1 MLQMLYRTAGER
13 VRVRQPETSCR
24 LPPGLNDGDEVT
36 IVSGWDHSYYG
47 VEKDGV
53 TYLVSFMCIPH
64 EHVTIP
70 DGPAT
75 SATRGMPDS
84 QNARIAAITVAVFPR
99 GLFRMPSKTYR
110 GEGNRAGT
118 PRANELKRRR

>member
-1 MLQMLYRTAGER
+1 VYQQINRKAGER
-13 VRVRQPETSCR
+13 VRVKQPANSYR
-24 LPPGLNDGDEVT
+24 LPDGLNPGDEVT

-47 VEKDGV
+47 VERNGV

-75 SATRGMPDS
+75 SATRGM
-84 QNARIAAITVAVFPR
+84 Q
-99 GLFRMPSKTYR
+99 GC
-110 GEGNRAGT
+110 G
-118 PRANELKRRR
+118 